1 MSRVILLEGYLI
13 ELISSSSNSSGPR
26 IQTRPMKNSFCEDE
40 GIYLALSGAKL
51 AENIIEVTSITQHG
65 AS

>member
-1 MSRVILLEGYLI
+1 MVTNKYTM
-13 ELISSSSNSSGPR
+13 ND
-26 IQTRPMKNSFCEDE
+26 SFCEDE